1 MSEAII
7 KKNGIDYPLLVMPN
21 HFPADRVYLDGD
33 TSKTVQGA
41 VDELAGK
48 DLIRVTYSTSTDSI
62 SMATIVVDSSYKIV
76 SVFSK
81 RTYYIER
88 YCINESND
96 YTAYVKLS
104 DYNGTALSAGTNVDF
119 IIYCIKA

>member
-1 MSEAII
+1 MSVKIN
-7 KKNGIDYPLLVMPN
+7 KNDKEYPIGIMPQ
-21 HFPADRVYLDGD
+21 HYPADRVYLDGD
-33 TSKTVQGA
+33 TTKNAQGA
-41 VDELAGK
+41 IDELAEK
-48 DLIRVTYSTSTDSI
+48 DLIRVTYSTSVDSI

-104 DYNGTALSAGTNVDF
+104 DYNGTALPSGTNVDF
-119 IIYCIKA
+119 VVYCIKA